1 VSDADEMLLQR
12 TINNSGFFESK
23 NFYPPSNG
31 TDYFEYTLIA
41 TFNNK
46 LNAVYWTDVSKGVP
60 PDIENLPFILPQI
73 LKETGF

>member
-60 PDIENLPFILPQI
+60 PDIENLPYILPHI
-73 LKETGF
+73 LKET